1 MIDMVIGAVP
11 GLVAALAVWLG
22 AVGYR
27 HYRHDPVRD
36 IDPEE
41 LVDSSFLATGP
52 RAARPSPLT
61 RLGSRLV
68 PLLRQVLPTGVLRR
82 LQRQIDLAGRPP
94 GVTVDSVLGQQ
105 AGLLVIAIPLGLVY
119 LQLGQA
125 PLVLAIVA
133 LALLW
138 PLIRLVTVAR
148 RRREQIDRD
157 LPDFLDILAVTV
169 GAGISF
175 RSALATVATRF
186 GGPLGDEVT
195 TSLLQIDNGA
205 TVRSAFKALRDRSG
219 SEAMDEFV
227 TAYLQA
233 EELGAPLVESM
244 GQIAS
249 DMRRAAAQRALQKA
263 AGVTPRITLVTTM
276 FMVPA
281 ILILVVSSLILGSG
295 VDFGALF
302 GG

>member
-1 MIDMVIGAVP
+1 MIDVLIGAIP
-11 GLVAALAVWLG
+11 GLVAALAVWL
-22 AVGYR
+22 AAAGYR
-27 HYRHDPVRD
+27 HFRHDPVRD
-36 IDPEE
+36 IDPDE
-41 LVDSSFLATGP
+41 LVDSRFLTTGD
-52 RAARPSPLT
+52 RAARSSPLA
-61 RLGSRLV
+61 RVGARLV
-68 PLLRQVLPTGVLRR
+68 PVIRQVLPTSVLRR
-82 LQRQIDLAGRPP
+82 LQRQIDLAGRPA

-105 AGLLVIAIPLGLVY
+105 AGLLVIAIPLSLVY

-138 PLIRLVTVAR
+138 PLIRLVSVAR

-169 GAGISF
+169 GAGIAF

-186 GGPLGDEVT
+186 GGPLGEEVS

-233 EELGAPLVESM
+233 EELGAPLVDSM

-295 VDFGALF
+295 VDLGALF

>member
-1 MIDMVIGAVP
+1 MIDLVIGAVP

-22 AVGYR
+22 AAGYR
-27 HYRHDPVRD
+27 NFRHDPVRD

-41 LVDSSFLATGP
+41 LVDSSFLANGP
-52 RAARPSPLT
+52 RTARPSPLT
-61 RLGSRLV
+61 RLGGRLV
-68 PLLRQVLPTGVLRR
+68 PVIRQVLPTGVLRR

-94 GVTVDSVLGQQ
+94 GVTVDSVLSQQ
-105 AGLLVIAIPLGLVY
+105 AGLLVIAIPLSLVY

-169 GAGISF
+169 GAGIAF

-205 TVRSAFKALRDRSG
+205 TVRSAFKNLRDRSG

-263 AGVTPRITLVTTM
+263 AGVTPRITLVTTL

-295 VDFGALF
+295 VDLGALL